1 MADTDTPESKAVGN
15 NNFLT
20 DMDIRIWLRDNDPEA
35 NVLLDDFEFSAEE
48 LRTAQTLAVDY
59 WNETPPAI
67 QGYNYDRFPYRYAL
81 LRGTAANLLFMA
93 AHRYRRNELQYSAG
107 GLQVNSEAKGQA
119 YDTAGGR
126 LWGEFTQW
134 VRMKKREINAS
145 LGWGVA

>member
-1 MADTDTPESKAVGN
+1 MAEESKASTKAVGN

-20 DMDIRIWLRDNDPEA
+20 DMDIRIWLRDNDPAA

-67 QGYNYDRFPYRYAL
+67 HGYDYDKFPYRYAL

-107 GLQVNSEAKGQA
+107 GLQVNSEAKWQTYDQAGQ
-119 YDTAGGR
+119 R
-126 LWGEFTQW
+126 LWAEFTQW
-134 VRMKKREINAS
+134 VRMKKRELNAA